1 MSDQQQILVIKHGA
15 LGDLILATGAMKAI
29 RERHPQARITLLTCP
44 PYDALMADCPFID
57 GILIDP
63 KPKLWQWS
71 KIKALKQL
79 LQSQTWEWVYDL
91 QTSQRSTTYFP
102 LLRTRYY
109 SGLSPKGSHPHL
121 TPERTSLHTLDRLAQ
136 QMRLAG
142 IDETPAPDVSWLQ
155 AEIDTL
161 LSRHC
166 EERSD
171 AAIHADSQ
179 SIATT
184 PSAMASRNDK
194 LILFVPGGAPH
205 RPAKR
210 WPAEHYAELAR
221 RLISEGYTPILI
233 GTKAEEAILQK
244 IAATDEKIINLI
256 GQTSFAQ
263 IATLARVAKYA
274 VGNDTGPMH
283 LISATG
289 CPSTVIFNTLES
301 SPEKSAPRGD
311 MVNIAQAEDLSKIT
325 TDTVAELF
333 FTLNSLKS

>member
-221 RLISEGYTPILI
+221 RLIP
-233 GTKAEEAILQK
+233 
-244 IAATDEKIINLI
+244 
-256 GQTSFAQ
+256 
-263 IATLARVAKYA
+263 
-274 VGNDTGPMH
+274 
-283 LISATG
+283 
-289 CPSTVIFNTLES
+289 PSS
-301 SPEKSAPRGD
+301 SAPKPKRPFCKRLPQR
-311 MVNIAQAEDLSKIT
+311 MK
-325 TDTVAELF
+325 
-333 FTLNSLKS
+333 KSSTSSAKPASPKSPP